1 MIGPKRTPTQ
11 DIDFAVAALVE
22 IALRALSPGIN
33 DPQTAMTCIDRLT
46 AALAQIMAEA
56 GAAFPGAGCR
66 RRDPPDRQARHL
78 RRR

>member
-11 DIDFAVAALVE
+11 DVDFAVAALVE

-46 AALAQIMAEA
+46 EALAEIMADQ
-56 GAAFPGAGCR
+56 
-66 RRDPPDRQARHL
+66 DPPTLVPDAERHASA
-78 RRR
+78 